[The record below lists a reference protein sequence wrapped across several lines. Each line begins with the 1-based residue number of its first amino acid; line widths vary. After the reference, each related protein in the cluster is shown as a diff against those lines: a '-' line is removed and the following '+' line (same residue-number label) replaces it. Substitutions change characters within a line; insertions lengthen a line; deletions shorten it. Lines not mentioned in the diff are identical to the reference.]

1 MVSIK
6 ALGVLTLGDLW
17 REVPPGSQ
25 AAPRSSKLP
34 TRARAGKGTLQR
46 DWHRACGAT
55 PGPYWTTRV
64 PVMVAGWMSQRK
76 K

>member
-6 ALGVLTLGDLW
+6 ALGVLTLEDLC
-17 REVPPGSQ
+17 REVPLGSRHL
-25 AAPRSSKLP
+25 PRDLHS
-34 TRARAGKGTLQR
+34 AG
-46 DWHRACGAT
+46 DAT

-64 PVMVAGWMSQRK
+64 PVIAVGWMSQRK

>member
-6 ALGVLTLGDLW
+6 ALGVLTLEDLCRGRYRWVHDISQGNLHSAGD
-17 REVPPGSQ
+17 
-25 AAPRSSKLP
+25 
-34 TRARAGKGTLQR
+34 
-46 DWHRACGAT
+46 AT

-64 PVMVAGWMSQRK
+64 PVIAVGWMSQRK